1 MPRHAL
7 IAFAAA
13 FVGLP
18 VLTGCGQDGTVAG
31 NAGTANGDAADAG
44 AADGPAADALATD
57 VGAPDAVTDAG
68 PTALHVLFIGN
79 SYTYVN
85 DLPGMLARIA
95 DTAGTPPTITTDEV
109 VQGGASL
116 EDAWDGGVA
125 QAKIL
130 ERQWTHVVLQGQS
143 VEPLTALGP
152 STFFSY
158 AQQFSDLIV
167 GAGAQPTLFVT
178 WARAAG
184 DPIYAAL
191 PYGSFVCPAEMQDEL
206 TIAYEQ
212 VAQLWPQSI
221 LACAGEAFQR
231 SLTRFPG
238 IVLQQSDLS
247 HPTVAGTYL
256 AASTF
261 YVALTGKPVPAQ
273 SEVPAGLSAE
283 DAANLRDV
291 AHVGSDGA
299 AVKLEGAIAT
309 SFPGSADAGTP
320 FDFGT
325 AGFPI
330 STEFEL
336 TNTGGA
342 VVGITDGMSLAPP
355 FVWTGGGGYPGGSG
369 AGFCESSLAPGN
381 SCTVSVTYTAAGS
394 ASGALTLDFTGAYLP
409 GATCA
414 LRGTATTRAF
424 LTVSDG
430 PGLFACSDDS
440 CAPSAVYASPG
451 GTAPLDLFIMNRGAT
466 PVTSLGPGTPLSP
479 PFAWAGGAFPGGVGS
494 VTVGS
499 PGASY
504 PYCSTGTL
512 GVGEQCAVTVAF
524 SPTSDGAY
532 PGALDLAYSDAVGPA
547 LPDANRNLDGECSD
561 PRPP

>member
-1 MPRHAL
+1 MIRRAV

-13 FVGLP
+13 FAALSVSA
-18 VLTGCGQDGTVAG
+18 GCGSDGTVVPADG
-31 NAGTANGDAADAG
+31 DATDAGTADTSTADTSTADTSTADASSADVAADA
-44 AADGPAADALATD
+44 
-57 VGAPDAVTDAG
+57 VTADAG

-95 DTAGTPPTITTDEV
+95 ATAGTPPTITTDEV

-184 DPIYAAL
+184 DPIYGPL
-191 PYGSFVCPAEMQDEL
+191 PYGSFACPAQMQDEL
-206 TIAYEQ
+206 TIAYEK

-238 IVLQQSDLS
+238 IALQQSDLS

-261 YVALTGKPVPAQ
+261 YVALTGKPVPPQ
-273 SEVPAGLSAE
+273 SEVPAGLSAA

-291 AHVGSDGA
+291 AQVGSDCA
-299 AVKLEGAIAT
+299 DVKLEGAIAT
-309 SFPGSADAGTP
+309 SFPGGDDGGTP

-330 STEFEL
+330 ATQFEL
-336 TNTGGA
+336 KNTGGA

-355 FVWTGGGGYPGGSG
+355 FVWTAGGAYPGGSG
-369 AGFCESSLAPGN
+369 AGFCSTSLAPG
-381 SCTVSVTYTAAGS
+381 STCTVSVTYTAASS
-394 ASGALTLDFTGAYLP
+394 ASGALALDFTGAYLP
-409 GATCA
+409 SATCA
-414 LRGTATTRAF
+414 LRGTTTQRAL
-424 LTVSDG
+424 LTVSDS
-430 PGLFACSDDS
+430 PGLFACTDAS
-440 CAPSAVYASPG
+440 CTPSAVY
-451 GTAPLDLFIMNRGAT
+451 T
-466 PVTSLGPGTPLSP
+466 
-479 PFAWAGGAFPGGVGS
+479 FPGGPRR
-494 VTVGS
+494 S
-499 PGASY
+499 P
-504 PYCSTGTL
+504 CS
-512 GVGEQCAVTVAF
+512 
-524 SPTSDGAY
+524 S
-532 PGALDLAYSDAVGPA
+532 
-547 LPDANRNLDGECSD
+547 
-561 PRPP
+561 